1 MDETEGIV
9 IALFAFIGL
18 ITVTWG
24 LFWATWWLAE
34 WAKRALA
41 RRFGVD
47 LDTLERRVD
56 LSTVVGYVVEGRT
69 YAPEDVQIIRVDHD
83 S

>member
-47 LDTLERRVD
+47 LDRD
-56 LSTVVGYVVEGRT
+56 
-69 YAPEDVQIIRVDHD
+69 DQM
-83 S
+83 